1 MTLCVH
7 VCEFV
12 SAYECACVACPLFKS
27 LIISS
32 ITCSGDGQ
40 ADNNFLQVNLGVK
53 SWDLTYVIGQMFCR
67 NSITCKDG
75 RVKDG
80 RGGETREEKSRRR
93 GEKVYGREIMG
104 TTKHESIL
112 AFCLNTMLVL
122 LTVAPA

>member
-1 MTLCVH
+1 M
-7 VCEFV
+7 
-12 SAYECACVACPLFKS
+12 
-27 LIISS
+27 
-32 ITCSGDGQ
+32 
-40 ADNNFLQVNLGVK
+40 NLGVK
-53 SWDLTYVIGQMFCR
+53 SWDLTYVIGQMFR
-67 NSITCKDG
+67 NSITCKDGRVKDG

-80 RGGETREEKSRRR
+80 RGGETREEKRRRR